1 MSLQC
6 RGTFLEVVEH
16 VDLTSRSRRHSEGA
30 EVLRDRANGSQDRLL
45 QKAADSFAWYLDAPI
60 SCGSYG
66 HPELCAA
73 PCIRAFYSKC
83 TKGLLCEF
91 CHFGHSTSKVKLNMS
106 ERQLF
111 ETLEEGK
118 VLSLV
123 LSVLT
128 NKCQKLPVIQQDV
141 MRLLLAAIQSRV
153 SRLGDPAISRKTR
166 SRLLTLRK
174 FSIGRLFE
182 LIQQSHQVDASLKL
196 EVRSLLTSARAA
208 VQRLEMHGNAC
219 D

>member
-6 RGTFLEVVEH
+6 RGTFLDVVEH
-16 VDLTSRSRRHSEGA
+16 VDVASRSRRHSYAEGLQDC
-30 EVLRDRANGSQDRLL
+30 EYGSQDRLL
-45 QKAADSFAWYLDAPI
+45 QKAADSFAWHLDTQI
-60 SCGSYG
+60 SRGSYG
-66 HPELCAA
+66 HPNLCAA
-73 PCIRAFYSKC
+73 PCIRAFYFKC

-91 CHFGHSTSKVKLNMS
+91 CHFGHSTHSTSKVKLNMS

-123 LSVLT
+123 LSVLRG
-128 NKCQKLPVIQQDV
+128 KCQKLPATQQDV
-141 MRLLLAAIQSRV
+141 MRLLLAAIQNRV
-153 SRLGDPAISRKTR
+153 SRLGEPTISRNTR

-182 LIQQSHQVDASLKL
+182 LIQQSHQVDASLKS
-196 EVRSLLTSARAA
+196 EVRSLLMSARTA
-208 VQRLEMHGNAC
+208 VQRLEAC